1 MWFEAGKEQRT
12 DRTDG
17 TNGRRVS
24 RKGAKAQRKRDEQM
38 ADVTSDLL
46 AAVLAATP
54 DRKSAALRALRGEGE
69 DGGPAKRGLSE
80 RFVTQREL
88 VKMLGVSAISL
99 WRWKVPGHELGGRRR
114 FRVSEVLAYLES
126 PEFKAVAEELK
137 AGRREKREAGPGAVR
152 RPRGRPCAVG

>member
-1 MWFEAGKEQRT
+1 
-12 DRTDG
+12 
-17 TNGRRVS
+17 
-24 RKGAKAQRKRDEQM
+24 M

-54 DRKSAALRALRGEGE
+54 DRKSAALRVLRGE
-69 DGGPAKRGLSE
+69 DGGGGEKKNALPE

-126 PEFKAVAEELK
+126 PQFKAIAEELK
-137 AGRREKREAGPGAVR
+137 AVRREKREERPGEVR
-152 RPRGRPCAVG
+152 RPRGRPCGIPS

>member
-1 MWFEAGKEQRT
+1 
-12 DRTDG
+12 
-17 TNGRRVS
+17 
-24 RKGAKAQRKRDEQM
+24 M

-54 DRKSAALRALRGEGE
+54 DRKSAALRVLRGEDSVGGGE
-69 DGGPAKRGLSE
+69 KKNALPE

-114 FRVSEVLAYLES
+114 FRVSEVLAYLET
-126 PEFKAVAEELK
+126 PEFGARAEELK
-137 AGRREKREAGPGAVR
+137 VKRREVREAGGVGER
-152 RPRGRPCAVG
+152 RPRGRPCGVPGQNAER

>member
-1 MWFEAGKEQRT
+1 
-12 DRTDG
+12 
-17 TNGRRVS
+17 
-24 RKGAKAQRKRDEQM
+24 M

-54 DRKSAALRALRGEGE
+54 DRKSAALRVLRGEDRIGGGE
-69 DGGPAKRGLSE
+69 KKNALPE

-126 PEFKAVAEELK
+126 PAFKSLAEVLRAERRAARAAKQAV
-137 AGRREKREAGPGAVR
+137 
-152 RPRGRPCAVG
+152 

>member
-1 MWFEAGKEQRT
+1 
-12 DRTDG
+12 
-17 TNGRRVS
+17 
-24 RKGAKAQRKRDEQM
+24 M

-54 DRKSAALRALRGEGE
+54 DRKAVALRVLRGE
-69 DGGPAKRGLSE
+69 DGGGEKKSALPE

-88 VKMLGVSAISL
+88 VRMLGVSAISL

-126 PEFKAVAEELK
+126 PAFRAIAEELK
-137 AGRREKREAGPGAVR
+137 AARREKREAGPGAPC
-152 RPRGRPCAVG
+152 RPRGRPCGIPG

>member
-1 MWFEAGKEQRT
+1 
-12 DRTDG
+12 
-17 TNGRRVS
+17 
-24 RKGAKAQRKRDEQM
+24 M

-54 DRKSAALRALRGEGE
+54 DRKAMALRVLRGE
-69 DGGPAKRGLSE
+69 DGGGNGEKKNALPEK
-80 RFVTQREL
+80 FVTQREL

-126 PEFKAVAEELK
+126 AKFKAIAEELK
-137 AGRREKREAGPGAVR
+137 AVRREKREAGPGAVR
-152 RPRGRPCAVG
+152 RSRGRPCAVV

>member
-1 MWFEAGKEQRT
+1 
-12 DRTDG
+12 
-17 TNGRRVS
+17 
-24 RKGAKAQRKRDEQM
+24 M

-54 DRKSAALRALRGEGE
+54 DRKSAALRVLRGEDRVGGGE
-69 DGGPAKRGLSE
+69 KKNALPE

-114 FRVSEVLAYLES
+114 FRVSEVLTYLES
-126 PEFKAVAEELK
+126 PEFKALAEELK
-137 AGRREKREAGPGAVR
+137 AVRREKREAGAGVVR
-152 RPRGRPCAVG
+152 RSRGRPCGVASACG

>member
-1 MWFEAGKEQRT
+1 
-12 DRTDG
+12 
-17 TNGRRVS
+17 
-24 RKGAKAQRKRDEQM
+24 M

-54 DRKSAALRALRGEGE
+54 DRKSAALRVLRGEDSVGNGE
-69 DGGPAKRGLSE
+69 SKNALPE

-99 WRWKVPGHELGGRRR
+99 WRWRVPGHELGGRRR

-126 PEFKAVAEELK
+126 PEFREVAEGLK
-137 AGRREKREAGPGAVR
+137 SARRERREAGPVAAR
-152 RPRGRPCAVG
+152 RPRGRPCAVQ

>member
-1 MWFEAGKEQRT
+1 
-12 DRTDG
+12 
-17 TNGRRVS
+17 
-24 RKGAKAQRKRDEQM
+24 M

-54 DRKSAALRALRGEGE
+54 DRKAMALRVLRGE
-69 DGGPAKRGLSE
+69 DGGSVEKTNAVPE

-88 VKMLGVSAISL
+88 VKLLGVSAISL

-126 PEFKAVAEELK
+126 PQFKELAEELK
-137 AGRREKREAGPGAVR
+137 EKRREMRGELGEGRVKRG
-152 RPRGRPCAVG
+152 RGRPCAAR

>member
-1 MWFEAGKEQRT
+1 M
-12 DRTDG
+12 
-17 TNGRRVS
+17 TN
-24 RKGAKAQRKRDEQM
+24 
-38 ADVTSDLL
+38 DLL

-54 DRKSAALRALRGEGE
+54 DRKSAALRVLRGEDGAGGGE
-69 DGGPAKRGLSE
+69 KKNTLPE

-126 PEFKAVAEELK
+126 PQFKSIAEELK
-137 AGRREKREAGPGAVR
+137 AVRREMRSATSGVSAERVKRK
-152 RPRGRPCAVG
+152 RGRPCAVASACG

>member
-1 MWFEAGKEQRT
+1 MGARAGTPVPHGEMK
-12 DRTDG
+12 
-17 TNGRRVS
+17 
-24 RKGAKAQRKRDEQM
+24 M

-54 DRKSAALRALRGEGE
+54 DRKAMALRVLRGE
-69 DGGPAKRGLSE
+69 DGGVGGEKKNALPE

-114 FRVSEVLAYLES
+114 FRVSEVMAYLES
-126 PEFKAVAEELK
+126 PEFKALAEELK
-137 AGRREKREAGPGAVR
+137 VMRREWREGLATMRPEDR
-152 RPRGRPCAVG
+152 RPRGRPTVVR

>member
-1 MWFEAGKEQRT
+1 
-12 DRTDG
+12 
-17 TNGRRVS
+17 
-24 RKGAKAQRKRDEQM
+24 M

-54 DRKSAALRALRGEGE
+54 DRKAAALRVLRGDDSVGGGE
-69 DGGPAKRGLSE
+69 KRNALPE

-114 FRVSEVLAYLES
+114 FRMSEVEAYLAGDD
-126 PEFKAVAEELK
+126 FKRRAADLK
-137 AGRREKREAGPGAVR
+137 DMRQEQRSAAGA
-152 RPRGRPCAVG
+152 

>member
-1 MWFEAGKEQRT
+1 
-12 DRTDG
+12 
-17 TNGRRVS
+17 
-24 RKGAKAQRKRDEQM
+24 M

-54 DRKSAALRALRGEGE
+54 DRKAAALRVLRGEDGAGGGE
-69 DGGPAKRGLSE
+69 KRNALPE

-114 FRVSEVLAYLES
+114 FRVSEVLAYLET
-126 PEFKAVAEELK
+126 PEFKARAEELK
-137 AGRREKREAGPGAVR
+137 VKRKEMRGALCEFGGAR
-152 RPRGRPCAVG
+152 RPRGRPCGIPS